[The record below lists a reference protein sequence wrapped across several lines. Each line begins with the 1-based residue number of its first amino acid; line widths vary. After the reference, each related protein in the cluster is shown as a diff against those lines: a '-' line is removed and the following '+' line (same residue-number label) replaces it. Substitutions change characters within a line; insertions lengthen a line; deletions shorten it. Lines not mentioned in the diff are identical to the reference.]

1 MANRCMYYFEL
12 HQDRTDYI
20 DSWKAGVYSTL
31 GYVGGY
37 TGWQNRLAHNSDRVW
52 MQGPRGGV
60 KIVKDRINYYGGFEY
75 FTSQAVVTVCKRNSN
90 RKCFSTRSAR
100 QEWTKTSKHCDITS
114 KSFGSM

>member
-37 TGWQNRLAHNSDRVW
+37 TGWQNRLAINSDRVW
-52 MQGPRGGV
+52 CQGPRGGV
-60 KIVKDRINYYGGFEY
+60 KIVKDRINYYGYGAYGYITNNKKAMKEC
-75 FTSQAVVTVCKRNSN
+75 TWIKL
-90 RKCFSTRSAR
+90 SAR
-100 QEWTKTSKHCDITS
+100 PLE
-114 KSFGSM
+114 M